1 MIVARWIFLVAG
13 IIGLFEVVLTLMLG
27 ERFYEGVPVQYR
39 LHPEFFYG
47 FIGVT
52 FAWQVAFVLIGLEP
66 VRLRPVMIAA
76 ILEKFLFVIAILW
89 LYIAGRLE
97 SMALIFGG
105 IDLIFGILFVL
116 SWLITPD
123 TEGGEVEQGYA
134 PE

>member
-1 MIVARWIFLVAG
+1 
-13 IIGLFEVVLTLMLG
+13 
-27 ERFYEGVPVQYR
+27 
-39 LHPEFFYG
+39 
-47 FIGVT
+47 
-52 FAWQVAFVLIGLEP
+52 
-66 VRLRPVMIAA
+66 MIAA

-123 TEGGEVEQGYA
+123 TEGGEVEGYA